1 MYKKDISG
9 ENSWPPL
16 PAQHQYSP
24 FFDFLADALFQHR
37 QAVEADGHFA
47 RNRFSR
53 AAVIASALSV
63 ECLANCLIFNLK
75 LPAEEFK
82 DADRLRPLDKIARFF
97 KDENLTG
104 FSKGVRTS
112 QRCRELLKI
121 RDAFVHPKNTPN
133 AAVLDSLKD
142 AGENWAVPISID
154 LPLWPLLGIPLPT
167 FAWDSKSSAVALEAA
182 FRFHHY
188 VLSKIQEAA
197 RHDLA
202 VLLASRMKLDE
213 KLNLIMPLD
222 DSLIGELRAANDYGL
237 HLDNLGLSAWLG

>member
-1 MYKKDISG
+1 MYKTSISS
-9 ENSWPPL
+9 ESSWPPL

-37 QAVEADGHFA
+37 QAVAAEGQFS

-53 AAVIASALSV
+53 AAIIASALSV
-63 ECLANCLIFNLK
+63 ECLANCLIFNLN
-75 LPAEEFK
+75 LPADQFIE
-82 DADRLRPLDKIARFF
+82 ADRQKPLDKIARFF
-97 KDENLTG
+97 NNESLVG

-121 RDAFVHPKNTPN
+121 RDAYVHPKNTPN
-133 AAVLDSLKD
+133 SAVLDSLQD
-142 AGENWAVPISID
+142 AGNKWAIPISID
-154 LPLWPLLGIPLPT
+154 LPLWPLLKIPLAT
-167 FAWDSKSSAVALEAA
+167 FAWDSQSSAVALEAA

-213 KLNLIMPLD
+213 KLNLLMPLD
-222 DSLIGELRAANDYGL
+222 ESLIKELRAANEYGL
-237 HLDNLGLSAWLG
+237 HLDDLGLSAWLG